1 MMFFAYKHFDLA
13 ITKIRNVSRKTDAGS
28 KDTIIIHQA
37 DAYVNHRPIEF
48 FENDWKIKSNEL
60 RWIEPMKKNRQL
72 TTFSAHRLIVLEK
85 DNPKLLEEGPKYMLK
100 NSEEEITHFIQFH
113 HGDYYIHRVEPLIIM
128 TDIMPSLEDEI
139 NKYNFRYR
147 TADFERIAKSVEL
160 KMSKKPNE
168 NHGIKLSLDL
178 LKNKTIY
185 WPLTFEHSALLKL
198 KNSSKFLSLIAQKH
212 LDEIESKEI
221 IEMIQYFLRANSS
234 RENGSLF
241 NRRNDSK
248 EIKSIICKEIRHALV
263 SYNFN
268 SEHQRILDYY
278 DNLIRKTNMLWN
290 P

>member
-1 MMFFAYKHFDLA
+1 
-13 ITKIRNVSRKTDAGS
+13 
-28 KDTIIIHQA
+28 
-37 DAYVNHRPIEF
+37 
-48 FENDWKIKSNEL
+48 
-60 RWIEPMKKNRQL
+60 
-72 TTFSAHRLIVLEK
+72 
-85 DNPKLLEEGPKYMLK
+85 
-100 NSEEEITHFIQFH
+100 
-113 HGDYYIHRVEPLIIM
+113 
-128 TDIMPSLEDEI
+128 
-139 NKYNFRYR
+139 
-147 TADFERIAKSVEL
+147 
-160 KMSKKPNE
+160 MSKKPNE

-278 DNLIRKTNMLWN
+278 DNLIRKTIHSGHLVIGNDDQHINTSEVATITNEINSNRYVVEPLINRMNKKKRKMEFEGRAFQKAVLYAELN
-290 P
+290 EDSR